1 MKEKKIEGVVSIDG
15 FRRTFDQEKQLN
27 QEFAGLFKDK
37 LGDKVLEYLKAITIN
52 SVSGPEISNEK
63 LRHLEG
69 SRYIVGLIEYRIK
82 QGRDNG

>member
-15 FRRTFDQEKQLN
+15 FRRTIDQEIKLN

-52 SVSGPEISNEK
+52 SGSGPEISNEK